1 MSNQQVAADVLEF
14 VGGKANINS
23 VIHCATRLRF
33 NLKDESIAKTS
44 ELKDHPVVIQVIQS
58 GGQYQVVIGSHVSEV
73 HKELVILADIL
84 EGSSERGDGHEE
96 KGEKQ
101 GIITTFVDV
110 ISSIFTPFLGAL
122 AGTGALKGVL
132 TLLVFVGAL
141 SKESGA
147 YQILYAGADGLIT
160 FLPIALA
167 FTAAKKFKTNQ
178 FIAVALAMSLV
189 YPGIASEGLNFFG
202 IPVFYGAGYT
212 STVIPIILAVFLQ
225 SYVEKFFRKIVPQI
239 LKVFGISMLTLL
251 VMVPLTYIVIG
262 PLGLIA
268 GSLLGKVFEAL
279 YGASAL
285 FAGIILGGFWQIA
298 VMFGMHWGIV
308 PLVINNL
315 GTQGFDPFLPMAIP
329 GLIGQAGAALG
340 VFLMTK
346 DVKRKGLAASGSI
359 TALFGISE
367 PTIYGV
373 NLPLKKPFIAGCIG
387 GAVGGGINA
396 FFGVKAF
403 AFSASILSF
412 PNFISTIDGVES
424 NVFASIIGISLA
436 FVIALVLTL
445 ILGFDEKKAAVS
457 ENLL

>member
-1 MSNQQVAADVLEF
+1 
-14 VGGKANINS
+14 
-23 VIHCATRLRF
+23 
-33 NLKDESIAKTS
+33 
-44 ELKDHPVVIQVIQS
+44 
-58 GGQYQVVIGSHVSEV
+58 VVIGSHVGEV
-73 HKELVILADIL
+73 HKELMILAGIG
-84 EGSSERGDGHEE
+84 EVSSDNEE

-101 GIITTFVDV
+101 GIVTTFIDI
-110 ISSIFTPFLGAL
+110 ISSIFTPFLGTL
-122 AGTGALKGVL
+122 AGTGALKGLL
-132 TLLVFVGAL
+132 TVLVFAGVL

-147 YQILYAGADGLIT
+147 YQILYAGADGFIT

-178 FIAVALAMSLV
+178 FIAIALAMSLV
-189 YPGIASEGLNFFG
+189 YPGITGDGLNFFG
-202 IPVFYGAGYT
+202 IPVFYGAGYA

-225 SYVEKFFRKIVPQI
+225 SYVEKFFRKIVPRI
-239 LKVFGISMLTLL
+239 LKIFGVSMLTLL
-251 VMVPLTYIVIG
+251 VMVPLTYIAIG
-262 PLGLIA
+262 PLGLII

-279 YGASAL
+279 YGASAV
-285 FAGIILGGFWQIA
+285 FAGVLLGGFWQIA

-329 GLIGQAGAALG
+329 GIIGQAGAALG
-340 VFLMTK
+340 VFLKSK
-346 DVKRKGLAASGSI
+346 DMKRKGLAASGSI

-412 PNFISTIDGVES
+412 PNFISTIEGVES
-424 NVFASIIGISLA
+424 NVFASVIATILA
-436 FVIALVLTL
+436 FTIALVLTL
-445 ILGFDEKKAAVS
+445 VLGFKEKNTDANPEEAES
-457 ENLL
+457 INR